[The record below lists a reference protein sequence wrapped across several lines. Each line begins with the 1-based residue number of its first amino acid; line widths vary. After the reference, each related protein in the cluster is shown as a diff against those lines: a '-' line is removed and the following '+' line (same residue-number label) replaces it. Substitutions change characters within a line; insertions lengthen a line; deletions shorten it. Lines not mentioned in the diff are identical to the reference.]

1 MIRHL
6 RHGLANLT
14 AQLIHPLGKAE
25 RIRRVGPLIPDVGDD
40 ALADIDG
47 DPARFEEQTLAV
59 PRDPGLAAPQLDLL
73 VEAVGHLH
81 RPDMIPEARIVAV
94 GGVVMKDQEVA
105 DPVIFE
111 VDEPVERIA
120 VGRIDP
126 AIGE

>member
-47 DPARFEEQTLAV
+47 DPARFEEQTWLYRAT
-59 PRDPGLAAPQLDLL
+59 RASLRHNSIFSWRLSGTS
-73 VEAVGHLH
+73 
-81 RPDMIPEARIVAV
+81 IV
-94 GGVVMKDQEVA
+94 
-105 DPVIFE
+105 
-111 VDEPVERIA
+111 RT
-120 VGRIDP
+120 
-126 AIGE
+126 